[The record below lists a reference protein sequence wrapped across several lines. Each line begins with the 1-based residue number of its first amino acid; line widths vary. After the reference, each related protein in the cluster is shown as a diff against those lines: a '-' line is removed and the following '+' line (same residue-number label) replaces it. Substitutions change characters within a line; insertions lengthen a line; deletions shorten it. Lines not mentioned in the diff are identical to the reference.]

1 MESTKVISSAQPEAP
16 LAVKQRGKRYTRRKR
31 LKIEFAFWSF
41 SAPLLVGLAVFVY
54 IPILWSIYLSFFN
67 ASNTIAPTQFVG
79 LTNYASMLNDTAY
92 QQALVTITLFALFI
106 IPMTFALSLGLA
118 LLVNSIRFAQP
129 FFRSVFF
136 LPTACSYVVA
146 SLIWKLDIFN
156 GLSTG
161 FANTILISLHMN
173 PIDTWISSPSPPYY
187 WIVLVSL
194 RLWIQVGVYMLLF
207 IAGLQTI
214 PQELYEAATVDG
226 ARRGWATFRYITF
239 PLLRNTS
246 VAVLLLNLIAAYQA
260 FDEFYNIMGSTA
272 SGGNASLGRP
282 PLLYIF
288 QVALGS
294 QDYGRGSAG
303 AIILAA
309 IIIVFTL
316 VQAKVFGFGKV
327 QS

>member
-16 LAVKQRGKRYTRRKR
+16 LAVKQRRKR
-31 LKIEFAFWSF
+31 FTLRKQLKIEFAFWSF

-67 ASNTIAPTQFVG
+67 ARNTITPTQFVG
-79 LTNYASMLNDTAY
+79 LANYVSMLNDTAY

-106 IPMTFALSLGLA
+106 IPITFAFSLGLA

-161 FANTILISLHMN
+161 FANTILISLHMS
-173 PIDTWISSPSPPYY
+173 PINTWISSPNPPYY

-194 RLWIQVGVYMLLF
+194 RLWIQVGIYMLLF

-214 PQELYEAATVDG
+214 SQELYEAAMVDG
-226 ARRGWATFRYITF
+226 ARRGWTTFRYITF

-246 VAVLLLNLIAAYQA
+246 VAILILNLIAAYQA
-260 FDEFYNIMGSTA
+260 FDEFYNIMGTST
-272 SGGNASLGRP
+272 GNASLGRP

-303 AIILAA
+303 AIILAV
-309 IIIVFTL
+309 IIIVFTI
-316 VQAKVFGFGKV
+316 VQARVFGFGKV

>member
-1 MESTKVISSAQPEAP
+1 MESTKVISPAQPEAP
-16 LAVKQRGKRYTRRKR
+16 LDVKQRGKRSTLRKR
-31 LKIEFAFWSF
+31 LKIELAFWGF
-41 SAPLLVGLAVFVY
+41 AAPLLIGLAVFVY
-54 IPILWSIYLSFFN
+54 IPILWSIFLSFFD
-67 ASNTIAPTQFVG
+67 ARSTIAPTQFVG
-79 LTNYASMLNDTAY
+79 LANYASMLNDTAY

-106 IPMTFALSLGLA
+106 IPTTFALSLGLA
-118 LLVNSIRFAQP
+118 LLVNGIRFAQP

-156 GLSTG
+156 GLPTG
-161 FANTILISLHMN
+161 FANTILTSLHMD
-173 PIDTWISSPSPPYY
+173 PINTWISSPNPPYY

-226 ARRGWATFRYITF
+226 ARRGWTTFRYITF

-246 VAVLLLNLIAAYQA
+246 VAILILNLIAAYQA

-272 SGGNASLGRP
+272 SSGNASLGRP

-303 AIILAA
+303 AIILAV
-309 IIIVFTL
+309 IIIVFTV